1 MMPTRTV
8 SHDNSNKCP
17 SLFEAG
23 TELRVL
29 YVLTNLNLTTTPRG
43 RYYYYPFSTA
53 GVPNPWAADGYQSVA
68 R

>member
-1 MMPTRTV
+1 MMSARIA

-29 YVLTNLNLTTTPRG
+29 YVLTNLNPEREVLLLSILYSRG
-43 RYYYYPFSTA
+43 P
-53 GVPNPWAADGYQSVA
+53 
-68 R
+68 